1 MITQRKR
8 EENKKWARDTL
19 SHEMSAQH
27 CINLASTSIVLI
39 DLHLKW
45 SLPLYRKCNVF
56 IVVRFELSWDYCY
69 VAWHN
74 CSRIEF
80 HIVTHITLQLLFLL
94 ICEQRWDRTRKPWKL
109 CKKIGPHLV
118 PFEYKDQYDYIW
130 NNQFGIKCLTI
141 DLSG

>member
-80 HIVTHITLQLLFLL
+80 HIVTHNFSFCSFVNSGETEQENHENYVRKLAHIYCLSNIRISTITYE
-94 ICEQRWDRTRKPWKL
+94 I
-109 CKKIGPHLV
+109 I
-118 PFEYKDQYDYIW
+118 
-130 NNQFGIKCLTI
+130 N
-141 DLSG
+141 SA